1 MKSFGR
7 AEHLSGFFIKG
18 FVGGGAITGGGL
30 QRRGFCHAATFPL
43 YSSTNS
49 EQRDG
54 RLAYATVDLGWTWRS
69 EDTKLGFFAGYHL
82 LF

>member
-1 MKSFGR
+1 M
-7 AEHLSGFFIKG
+7 EHLSGFFIKG

-30 QRRGFCHAATFPL
+30 RDEDFVTASFPL

-69 EDTKLGFFAGYHL
+69 EGIKLGFFAGYTITL
-82 LF
+82 NA